1 MFKLADKLENSIKGF
16 SRLDDYAKEAIAKLI
31 KGGGDES
38 FVRRF
43 AQSMVDDLPASATK
57 VAGRAALSA
66 TPLAAILGLVL
77 GSRSLNEGEVDMGG
91 RHAPLPASGRGPMGF
106 TAEARPTADLLVGES
121 EYIGKG
127 LAPDLR
133 VPKPYPLE
141 GDWRAPRPYLG
152 DDTPSQGPAIKPR
165 TPVPPFDADAEELA
179 AGAGVPVI
187 GKQVG
192 GVAGEPVDIAT
203 SGLMGGAAPEIQAA
217 VAERDMVMP
226 APDQP
231 QNAEERA
238 VFDQALLALQ
248 GELEPEPAQAA
259 ITEFIDTFGPEAFRQ
274 LQALVSGE
282 RESGGLV
289 QPANGETTVGMTEE
303 EAMAQQGPDVIPG
316 KIVDPTTGKQTA
328 NLLVGENEYI
338 EPADSLSRRAMAA
351 GMAGTP
357 QNGAIV
363 RGREEEQLRRAYG

>member
-1 MFKLADKLENSIKGF
+1 MGQHIEVPKSAPQYIENVPPGADI
-16 SRLDDYAKEAIAKLI
+16 
-31 KGGGDES
+31 
-38 FVRRF
+38 
-43 AQSMVDDLPASATK
+43 
-57 VAGRAALSA
+57 
-66 TPLAAILGLVL
+66 
-77 GSRSLNEGEVDMGG
+77 GEV
-91 RHAPLPASGRGPMGF
+91 
-106 TAEARPTADLLVGES
+106 
-121 EYIGKG
+121 K
-127 LAPDLR
+127 
-133 VPKPYPLE
+133 
-141 GDWRAPRPYLG
+141 
-152 DDTPSQGPAIKPR
+152 
-165 TPVPPFDADAEELA
+165 
-179 AGAGVPVI
+179 
-187 GKQVG
+187 KQVG

-217 VAERDMVMP
+217 VAERDMVTP

-282 RESGGLV
+282 RENGGLV

>member
-1 MFKLADKLENSIKGF
+1 EERAKILKQRRDKKQPKEKVEQQRSLLEEVKRRIPS
-16 SRLDDYAKEAIAKLI
+16 
-31 KGGGDES
+31 GGGIDNILSGNVPLGTAWEY
-38 FVRRF
+38 FKNP
-43 AQSMVDDLPASATK
+43 DLEAEALGLNKRARGGVVGEPEISETGIMEVSTPDMQEV
-57 VAGRAALSA
+57 VAGR
-66 TPLAAILGLVL
+66 
-77 GSRSLNEGEVDMGG
+77 E
-91 RHAPLPASGRGPMGF
+91 
-106 TAEARPTADLLVGES
+106 
-121 EYIGKG
+121 
-127 LAPDLR
+127 
-133 VPKPYPLE
+133 
-141 GDWRAPRPYLG
+141 
-152 DDTPSQGPAIKPR
+152 
-165 TPVPPFDADAEELA
+165 
-179 AGAGVPVI
+179 
-187 GKQVG
+187 
-192 GVAGEPVDIAT
+192 
-203 SGLMGGAAPEIQAA
+203 
-217 VAERDMVMP
+217 MVTP

-231 QNAEERA
+231 QNPAERA

-282 RESGGLV
+282 RENGGLV